1 MPQSLFQK
9 YFRLNKPAFEYL
21 LKVVT
26 THTQP
31 ARKQF
36 AISPVVKISAC
47 LRFFAEGGYQTSVGK
62 EHDVGLA
69 QSSFRKALADILF
82 IFEQYL
88 CPRWIQLP
96 VTAEEKSK
104 IATAFYIKHKIP
116 PVVGCVDGTPVKII
130 APSENSH
137 LYYNRKGYYSL
148 NVMLVCDHELKIRH
162 VDASHP
168 GASHD
173 SLIWNVS
180 ELRSHF
186 ETQFSNHQRTFWLL
200 SDAGYSLEPWLIAP
214 YRTPNQAEIKFNEM
228 HSKCRNI
235 IERTNG
241 VLKNR
246 WRCILGGRELHYAPE
261 KAAQI
266 VNVTCCLHNICIH
279 FRANI
284 PHTPDAE
291 AELNLPEIHD
301 VHSNIPTQNMEVAR
315 SIRNNI
321 RDSLNN

>member
-9 YFRLNKPAFEYL
+9 YFRLNKPSFECL

-26 THTQP
+26 TYTRP
-31 ARKQF
+31 GRRL
-36 AISPVVKISAC
+36 PD
-47 LRFFAEGGYQTSVGK
+47 G
-62 EHDVGLA
+62 
-69 QSSFRKALADILF
+69 
-82 IFEQYL
+82 
-88 CPRWIQLP
+88 WIQFP

-116 PVVGCVDGTPVKII
+116 SVVGCVDGTNVKII

-148 NVMLVCDHELKIRH
+148 NVMLVCDHELKIRY

-186 ETQFSNHQRTFWLL
+186 ETQFSNHQRTVWLL
-200 SDAGYSLEPWLIAP
+200 GDAGYPLEPWLITP

-266 VNVTCCLHNICIH
+266 IDVTCCLHNICIH

-284 PHTPDAE
+284 PDTPDAG